1 MSKKESILYY
11 CRKQFTL
18 IGQLKELNEE
28 ERLKVLLLEIKQKLS
43 VYDNGELR
51 DIPLIILQVAD
62 WVIDYVNGRQVDYDV
77 IFENVIN
84 AINEHLQE
92 YCYNSS
98 SNRKAFGNF
107 SEQVDIASLLS
118 RAIQGE
124 IFIDPLEMEAV
135 HFARF
140 PLLKKSI
147 EKTIDVLCEK
157 AQKER
162 EIAARKAETEK
173 YLNKQGGKLSD
184 RVEPIITKVIDLLI
198 DKLANEEELDISE
211 LNKLLNTILTPVAKM
226 RGELIEGKVEI
237 NAHSLFVNLMNY
249 TATAADAKRV
259 QGQILEIESN
269 VVKELT

>member
-11 CRKQFTL
+11 CRKQFAL
-18 IGQLKELNEE
+18 IGQLRELNEE

-43 VYDNGELR
+43 IYDNGKLR

-62 WVIDYVNGRQVDYDV
+62 WVIDYIGLRQVNYDV
-77 IFENVIN
+77 IFENIIN
-84 AINEHLQE
+84 TINEHLQE

-98 SNRKAFGNF
+98 SNRKAFSNF

-124 IFIDPLEMEAV
+124 IFTDPLEMEAV

-140 PLLKKSI
+140 PLLKKGI
-147 EKTIDVLCEK
+147 EKAIDVLCDKE
-157 AQKER
+157 QKER

-198 DKLANEEELDISE
+198 DKLANEDELDISE

-226 RGELIEGKVEI
+226 RGELVEGKVEI
-237 NAHSLFVNLMNY
+237 NAHSLFVNLMNF
-249 TATAADAKRV
+249 TQQADAKKL

-269 VVKELT
+269 VVKELA

>member
-28 ERLKVLLLEIKQKLS
+28 ERLKVLLSEIKQKLS

-98 SNRKAFGNF
+98 SNRKAFSNF

-147 EKTIDVLCEK
+147 EKIIDVLCEK

>member
-28 ERLKVLLLEIKQKLS
+28 ERLKVLLSEIKQKLS

-77 IFENVIN
+77 IFESVIN

-98 SNRKAFGNF
+98 SNRKAFNNF

-124 IFIDPLEMEAV
+124 IFIDPLEMEEV

-147 EKTIDVLCEK
+147 EKIIDVLCEK

-173 YLNKQGGKLSD
+173 YLNRQGGKLSD

-198 DKLANEEELDISE
+198 DKLANEDELDIGE
-211 LNKLLNTILTPVAKM
+211 LNKLLNTILTPAAKM

>member
-77 IFENVIN
+77 IFESVIN

-98 SNRKAFGNF
+98 LNRKTFSNF

-124 IFIDPLEMEAV
+124 IFIDLLEMEAV

-198 DKLANEEELDISE
+198 DKLANEDELDISE

>member
-28 ERLKVLLLEIKQKLS
+28 ERLKILLSEIKQKLS

-77 IFENVIN
+77 IFESVIN

-98 SNRKAFGNF
+98 SNRKAFSNF

-147 EKTIDVLCEK
+147 EKIIDVLCEK

-162 EIAARKAETEK
+162 EIAASKAETEK
-173 YLNKQGGKLSD
+173 YLNRQGGKLSD

-198 DKLANEEELDISE
+198 DKLANKDELDIGE
-211 LNKLLNTILTPVAKM
+211 LNKLLNTILTPAAKM